1 MIGVWMILGAGA
13 WAIILGMF
21 VSPWLV
27 IAGAVVLTLGV
38 MLLDSGESGER

>member
-1 MIGVWMILGAGA
+1 MIGVWMILGAAA
-13 WAIILGMF
+13 WALLLGLF

-38 MLLDSGESGER
+38 VLLDPGES